1 MVGVY
6 YDDPEKTPEDKT
18 RWAVGVMEED
28 LDASA
33 KECLL
38 KAGYKTFLLQGCK
51 TVEAKWKFIPQLG
64 FLSIL
69 LMVHRCYPALE
80 KYIKT
85 NKLHSGNA
93 MEFYHGY
100 KKNSFGIGFIPVD
113 VRFALKDRNTWA
125 VPEVLASK

>member
-1 MVGVY
+1 
-6 YDDPEKTPEDKT
+6 
-18 RWAVGVMEED
+18 
-28 LDASA
+28 
-33 KECLL
+33 
-38 KAGYKTFLLQGCK
+38 
-51 TVEAKWKFIPQLG
+51 VEAKWKFIPQLG

-85 NKLHSGNA
+85 NKVSFSFRTFILFNAHVSVLQLHSGNA

>member
-1 MVGVY
+1 
-6 YDDPEKTPEDKT
+6 
-18 RWAVGVMEED
+18 
-28 LDASA
+28 
-33 KECLL
+33 
-38 KAGYKTFLLQGCK
+38 
-51 TVEAKWKFIPQLG
+51 VEAKWKFIPQLG

-100 KKNSFGIGFIPVD
+100 KKNSFGIGTVF
-113 VRFALKDRNTWA
+113 LKDVVVMMMKFTQNYPWRHRVHSGRCT
-125 VPEVLASK
+125 VRSER